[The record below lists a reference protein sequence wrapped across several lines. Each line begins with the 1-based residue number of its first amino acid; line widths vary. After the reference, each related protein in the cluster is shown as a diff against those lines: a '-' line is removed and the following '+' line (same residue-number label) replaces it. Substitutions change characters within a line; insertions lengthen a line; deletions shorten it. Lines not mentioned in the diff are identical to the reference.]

1 MKKRAIIALDPTTP
15 AASHYQSHF
24 CLAHKPFTS
33 ASPVRS
39 TKLSKREQ
47 SSFSHLGVE
56 TYLGS
61 KMYTAWHLDS
71 TSYGASFLDSIIR
84 EHKPLDHAVYAFQH
98 VDAKNYEAPFRDSII
113 SDPEHLDHAL
123 DTFRHLDAETYG
135 AHFLDS
141 IIHDPE
147 HLDHALDT
155 FQHVDGSYV
164 HSLFSTVSE
173 VKGE

>member
-1 MKKRAIIALDPTTP
+1 MINIFFFYVTKRNFDQTPSTIFFRGRTTSSSETITQIIIYDLLTTFSLLLSTVNVLKLIIWVNKTIIHMKKRAIIALDPTTP

-61 KMYTAWHLDS
+61 KMYTA
-71 TSYGASFLDSIIR
+71 
-84 EHKPLDHAVYAFQH
+84 
-98 VDAKNYEAPFRDSII
+98 
-113 SDPEHLDHAL
+113 
-123 DTFRHLDAETYG
+123 
-135 AHFLDS
+135 
-141 IIHDPE
+141 
-147 HLDHALDT
+147 
-155 FQHVDGSYV
+155 
-164 HSLFSTVSE
+164 
-173 VKGE
+173 